1 MASLIA
7 NEFSEATNDLH
18 LSALMAVG
26 FVLFVVTL
34 IVNAIARWLV
44 WRRGGRRA
52 RDDRRAAAH
61 DSATRAACARARAPA
76 RHERRH
82 GRAHLR
88 SPRPS
93 RSSRSSSSSRYLL
106 KQGAGALSLDF
117 FTNMP
122 KPVGEAGGGMA
133 NAIVGTLI
141 LIGIA
146 SVGRTAGRHR
156 RGTVSRRAAAGRKLA
171 NVVRFLADVL
181 NGLPSI
187 VMGIFAWQ
195 FLVRPFGHFS
205 ALAGGAAI
213 GAMMI
218 PLVTRTTEEMVRTVP
233 QSLREAALALGYPRW
248 RTSLQIVLRTALGG
262 IVTGVL
268 VAVARVAGE
277 TAPLLFT
284 AFGNQFWSTNL
295 TQPIAALPLQIFV
308 YAISPYDDWHA
319 QAWAGAL
326 VLIGLVLVISVVAR
340 FVARS
345 RHGAGK

>member
-1 MASLIA
+1 VIAEAADKHGALARPRASGLA
-7 NEFSEATNDLH
+7 RRRGVS
-18 LSALMAVG
+18 
-26 FVLFVVTL
+26 
-34 IVNAIARWLV
+34 IVMVSLTCLAAAIAVVPLV
-44 WRRGGRRA
+44 A
-52 RDDRRAAAH
+52 ILA
-61 DSATRAACARARAPA
+61 
-76 RHERRH
+76 
-82 GRAHLR
+82 
-88 SPRPS
+88 
-93 RSSRSSSSSRYLL
+93 YLL
-106 KQGAGALSLDF
+106 RQGAGSLSIAF
-117 FTNMP
+117 FTSMP
-122 KPVGEAGGGMA
+122 KPVGEPGGGMA
-133 NAIVGTLI
+133 NAIVGTLM
-141 LIGIA
+141 LIGVA
-146 SVGRTAGRHR
+146 SAVGLPVGIGAGLYLAER
-156 RGTVSRRAAAGRKLA
+156 RGTPLA
-171 NVVRFLADVL
+171 NLVRFLADVL

-284 AFGNQFWSTNL
+284 AFGNQFWSTDIR
-295 TQPIAALPLQIFV
+295 QPIAALPLQIFT

-326 VLIGLVLVISVVAR
+326 VLIALVLVISLVAR
-340 FVARS
+340 VATRA
-345 RHGAGK
+345 RHGGGHD